1 MKNFRIFQIAL
12 VIGLFLPMLAVAQAP
27 DRILYNGK
35 ILTVD
40 SKFSIASA
48 IAIRG
53 ERIVAVGDTKTVRA
67 LAGPATRQTD
77 LAGRTVVPGLID
89 NHLHYLRG
97 TDFGAYETPIHGITS
112 RKEALEII
120 AARARSIK
128 PGEWIFIL
136 GGWHEQQ
143 FADKPGGFSQE
154 ELDTAAPNNP
164 VFIQKT
170 YITFYMNALAVK
182 AIAPAIPDLYKGGS
196 VVRTDSATGRRVMYA
211 ALKYFP
217 YATTVDKRMEEVKAF
232 NRYLNGVGL
241 TTVYDV
247 GYIDGSYEPV
257 ERLAKKNDLGLRVF
271 YTLRYWAETPRTA
284 IAAAEQI
291 AREKPFQRNNRFG
304 QFGIGEHVYGPL
316 HDTTNPGHVFTEQVY
331 SDFRHIAKAAA
342 KGGWQINEHV
352 MLDTTAKGMMD
363 VADEIA
369 KDHPIRD
376 LRWTMGHLDLVSKES
391 LERAKRQGWVATVH
405 NHVVKPLIKG
415 EVSPPIR
422 MIQDSGIV
430 WGLGSDG
437 TVVATYNPFH
447 TIWEYTA
454 GKIFPDI
461 VKYQPGERIT
471 REEALIAHTRSNA
484 YILFMEKDIGTLEKG
499 KFADL
504 VVLDRDYMTIP
515 VDDMRHVKPVMTMVG
530 GRIVYEAKR

>member
-1 MKNFRIFQIAL
+1 MKRP
-12 VIGLFLPMLAVAQAP
+12 GLLRNLLLACILLPAVAAGQAP
-27 DRILYNGK
+27 ERILYNGK

-40 SKFSIASA
+40 SKFSTASA

-67 LAGPATRQTD
+67 LAGPATRQID

-97 TDFGAYETPIHGITS
+97 TDFGAYETPLHGIAT
-112 RKEALEII
+112 RKEALDVI
-120 AARARSIK
+120 AAKARSLK
-128 PGEWIFIL
+128 PGQWIFVM
-136 GGWHEQQ
+136 GGWDEQQ
-143 FADKPGGFSQE
+143 FADKPGGFTQE
-154 ELDTAAPNNP
+154 ELDAAAPDNP

-170 YITFYMNALAVK
+170 YVTFYMNGLAVK

-217 YATTVDKRMEEVKAF
+217 YATTVEKRMDEVKAF
-232 NRYLNGVGL
+232 NRYLNSMGL

-316 HDTTNPGHVFTEQVY
+316 HDTTRPGHVFTEAVY
-331 SDFRHIAKAAA
+331 GDFRHIAKAAA

-369 KDHPIRD
+369 KEHPIRD

-422 MIQDSGIV
+422 MIQDSGIL
-430 WGLGSDG
+430 WGMGSDG

-461 VKYQPGERIT
+461 VKYQPAERIT

-484 YILFMEKDIGTLEKG
+484 YILFMEKDLGTLEKG
-499 KFADL
+499 KLADL
-504 VVLDRDYMTIP
+504 VVLDRDYMSIP
-515 VDDMRHVKPVMTMVG
+515 VDDMRNVKPVMTMVG